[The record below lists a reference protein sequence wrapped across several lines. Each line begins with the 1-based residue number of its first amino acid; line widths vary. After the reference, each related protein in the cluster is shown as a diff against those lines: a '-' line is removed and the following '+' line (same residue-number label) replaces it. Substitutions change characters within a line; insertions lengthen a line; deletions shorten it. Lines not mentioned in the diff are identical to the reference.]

1 MEKYCAC
8 GCGQMLVGKNST
20 YARGH
25 YRRIHPEVFERKSI
39 ALDVYDDDP
48 EIEELDLNDIKSTDS
63 DEMKQR
69 LNFSTVLTTCGK
81 CNWFGRI
88 PSNLNRCPLCQKL
101 F

>member
-8 GCGQMLVGKNST
+8 GCGQMLTGKTST

-39 ALDVYDDDP
+39 SSDVYDDDP
-48 EIEELDLNDIKSTDS
+48 EIEELDFKDVKPDDR
-63 DEMKQR
+63 DEMKQI
-69 LNFSTVLTTCGK
+69 LEFTTMLTVCGK

-88 PSNLNRCPLCQKL
+88 PTSLVRCPLCQKL